1 MTFAWYSANF
11 ILGKFRK
18 GFANL
23 RPKLSGLKWPAC
35 GLLHSFPGLT
45 FAYLLKNRL
54 LASLLLSLD
63 TSSLICSVAL
73 HALADGRLLGVSELR
88 VAQSHSTHLTVLIQ
102 QLLENTGRA
111 LPDVAAVAVSDGPGS
126 YTGLRIGAAAA
137 KGLCFALDI
146 PLLAVGTL
154 AALARQV
161 TNGTTAPEKWLFCPM
176 LDARRQEVYTA
187 IYRADGSEVLAPMPL
202 ILSPEALAE
211 HLAHS
216 EVLFFGDG
224 AAKFRALL
232 PDGPSKAGFLTG
244 VVPSAVAV
252 GELAL
257 LAYER
262 AEFRD
267 VAYYEPFYL
276 KEVYT
281 TVSKK

>member
-1 MTFAWYSANF
+1 MA
-11 ILGKFRK
+11 
-18 GFANL
+18 
-23 RPKLSGLKWPAC
+23 
-35 GLLHSFPGLT
+35 
-45 FAYLLKNRL
+45 
-54 LASLLLSLD
+54 
-63 TSSLICSVAL
+63 V
-73 HALADGRLLGVSELR
+73 HALTDGRLLGLSELR

-102 QLLENTGRA
+102 QLLENTGHT
-111 LPDVAAVAVSDGPGS
+111 LLDVAAVALSDGPGS

-161 TNGTTAPEKWLFCPM
+161 VNATAAPENRLFCPM

-187 IYRADGSEVLAPMPL
+187 IYRADGREVLAPTPL
-202 ILSPEALAE
+202 ILTPEALAE

-224 AAKFRALL
+224 TAKFRALL
-232 PDGPSKAGFLTG
+232 PEGPSKAGFLTG

-257 LAYER
+257 AAYAR

-281 TVSKK
+281 TTPKAV